1 MKVYAQNGR
10 IVAKAPEDV
19 KETFDDNG
27 PQAKSTTIIIIIKRI
42 LHIIVPRTMLSTV
55 SASSHQVL
63 IKCSDCRQRP
73 HFTG

>member
-55 SASSHQVL
+55 SA
-63 IKCSDCRQRP
+63 
-73 HFTG
+73 